1 VRAGHGKCGAVG
13 KEELAEPR
21 ERGSRGEGGKTHGKV
36 DRGGKVGARTLRR
49 RRAPPTRRRRRWSGC
64 GGGRRVLGL
73 LTGAYRFFRVRGHV
87 GPVGMDAGCN
97 MRV

>member
-64 GGGRRVLGL
+64 G
-73 LTGAYRFFRVRGHV
+73 HV
-87 GPVGMDAGCN
+87 GPVGMDTGYN
-97 MRV
+97 RRV